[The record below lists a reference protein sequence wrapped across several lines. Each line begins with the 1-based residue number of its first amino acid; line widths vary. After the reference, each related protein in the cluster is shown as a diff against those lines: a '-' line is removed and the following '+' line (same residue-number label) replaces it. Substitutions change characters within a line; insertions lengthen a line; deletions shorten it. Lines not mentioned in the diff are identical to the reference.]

1 MLYRYIYTGLFAMYL
16 AWYILDI
23 FFSVLQIILSYVF
36 SLLHLA
42 NTDFSLQASYEE
54 DSSS

>member
-23 FFSVLQIILSYVF
+23 FSVLQIILSYVF

>member
-16 AWYILDI
+16 AWYILEL